1 MHRRHARKMLLA
13 AVCLAGRLCADEGMW
28 TFDNFPLAD
37 VNAHFGLALD
47 QAWLDRLQ
55 RGAVRL
61 TSGCS
66 ASLVSTEGLV
76 LTNHHCVVDCVQ
88 NLSRPGEDLV
98 QQGFYTQ
105 RREDERACPG
115 MSAEILT
122 AISDVTGR
130 IGDATAGA
138 GDDYVERRDA
148 AVAAIERECQ
158 GAASDRRCEVV
169 SLYQGGQYKLYDYKR
184 HDDVRLVFAPEFA
197 AAFFGGDPDNFN
209 FPRYAFDAAFLRLYE
224 NGQPVTSAAHLRWR
238 SSPLLAGEPVFV
250 AGNPGSTN
258 RLFTTS
264 QMAFQRDHFLPWRL
278 QTLSE
283 LRGQLLQFSAR
294 GSEQARVAA
303 DLLFGVENSF
313 KAFNGER
320 LALVD
325 PNVFDKQAVAEAE
338 LQRRVRADDSL
349 RAEVGSAW
357 EEIAAAEASYRGFY
371 LPLQYLEP
379 RAGGGSELFYYAR
392 TLVRSAEERSKPAA
406 ERLSEFADARLPGL
420 EQELFADVPIEA
432 ELEALVLAFWLNKAR
447 EYLGADDEL
456 SKLLLGSEGAEAL
469 ATRLVAG
476 STLADPAER
485 RRLYEGGAAAIAAS
499 NDPLIQY
506 VRRFDTEA
514 RALRRRYETDVEGP
528 IAKAQ
533 ERIARARFA
542 VYGDSVYPDATF
554 TLRLTYGSVVGWTEP
569 SGRVVAPFT
578 DFRGL
583 FARATGAAPYALAP
597 KWQGADSRLGL
608 DTIFNVTANTDI
620 IGGNSGSP
628 LLDKDGQVVGAVF
641 DGNIHSLGG
650 DYVFDAAL
658 NRTIA
663 VAATAIEEG
672 LAKVYG
678 MQRLIEELGTP

>member
-1 MHRRHARKMLLA
+1 MHRRHPRKLLLA
-13 AVCLAGRLCADEGMW
+13 AVCLAGPLCADEGMW
-28 TFDNFPLAD
+28 TFDNFPLTE
-37 VNAHFGLALD
+37 VNAQFGLALD

-66 ASLVSTEGLV
+66 ASLVSAEGLV

-88 NLSRPGEDLV
+88 NFSRPGEDLV
-98 QQGFYTQ
+98 QRGFYTQ
-105 RREDERACPG
+105 RREEERACPG

-158 GAASDRRCEVV
+158 GSASDRRCEVV
-169 SLYQGGQYKLYDYKR
+169 SLYQGGQYKLHDYKR

-209 FPRYAFDAAFLRLYE
+209 FPRYAYDAAFLRLYE
-224 NGQPVTSAAHLRWR
+224 AGKPVSSPGHLRWR

-278 QTLSE
+278 QTLGE
-283 LRGQLLQFSAR
+283 LRGQLLQFAAR
-294 GSEQARVAA
+294 GSEQARSSA

-325 PNVFDKQAVAEAE
+325 PNVFDKQAATEAD

-371 LPLQYLEP
+371 LPLQYLEL

-392 TLVRSAEERSKPAA
+392 TLVRSAEERSKSAA
-406 ERLSEFADARLPGL
+406 ERLPEFADARLPGL

-506 VRRFDTEA
+506 VRRFDAEA